1 MEMFT
6 LVTLKKARGLVLVE
20 SSLLVEICTVGCG
33 RQEQSLALAAS
44 SGQTARSIQA
54 LSQTTH

>member
-20 SSLLVEICTVGCG
+20 SSLLVEICTAVCG
-33 RQEQSLALAAS
+33 RLEQSLALAAS
-44 SGQTARSIQA
+44 SGQTARSTQA